1 MADGTTKK
9 VFDNQSILY
18 ALIDTPVV
26 QSLYL
31 SPESALKFP
40 QRLVNNNVLKNCIPG
55 EETNI
60 TRNSYS
66 DMLLFYL
73 KQLVFSAMVPD
84 IRLYKVR
91 NTKNDDGKVIK
102 KEVIEIEIPKSLGE
116 EYIQRNRA
124 ALDTT
129 AALQDALGEA
139 FESLG
144 DTTDPPPA
152 DAARTLS
159 EKIRNLTPPGN
170 DLDLSRPLLQRSG
183 QIGIKSFEWNYQG
196 QNPFSAER
204 DIQATLTLSMDGMG
218 ALNAVRTNKKGQKY
232 RILDV
237 MIQADC
243 FKKKGF
249 QKPRPNEPVSQTNE
263 EAERTSSDKALKY
276 DPGCYEILIEAGYF
290 IDEAQF
296 SQMFKL
302 MGLTS
307 AVPIRFTDEEIV
319 KAFQSIDFKKMKS
332 CMYLNTT
339 DHSFTFG
346 ENGKVDVTINYVARS
361 MTADKAPEANILFNK
376 DTEEE
381 ITSTTKAIES
391 IEAAIRKIETGE
403 TPVVLSNKDVGPP
416 PKEPTSE
423 GSAGASLGYEL
434 AKILFGE
441 ETLSQT
447 QTTNLAILREELQR
461 LKDRKQFL
469 VESARNSFFSEVL
482 GILLKPTD
490 LSAVRGKGNRVYSID
505 LEEDDASLFADYL
518 EDPKRE
524 TLAAFRKNLQDKVF
538 ENVGS
543 ITEATKPEE
552 SDEYDIY
559 DLARDNSNYQLTKDA
574 ITAIE
579 KYLQPLERKLSV
591 TPFVFLGDVL
601 DAVIQRTGKDKFK
614 EYRYI
619 LSNVKIKSPLDESK
633 PVVIPI
639 GGIPI
644 TVELLRSIIE
654 KEIKAS
660 KKTKYTLLQ
669 FIRLMLNKV
678 LGESLGRQ
686 AVKISSN
693 NNINFKTTAF
703 LHYGTK
709 RNPDPTRTPEDFDVV
724 SLDPKYAKGYT
735 EVREIATIEDAQIK
749 PVLLNLNGACSDVS
763 FLDLEDQKIL
773 NIIVIHENSN
783 RDFSKRNYGNLQDDF
798 KRFIPHYV
806 QGQPYGLIKKVTLEK
821 QDIPQFRETR
831 FEQAGGDDP
840 DTYLTNF
847 YNATFDMIGNDL
859 NTLGSYIYFDPYGLA
874 PDGSLGSPNDPSSLS
889 YIMGLGGVHLITK
902 ISHRMSPG
910 DYTTIVKTRWENR
923 GALKQN
929 NETGASTQNDET

>member
-124 ALDTT
+124 ALDTP

-159 EKIRNLTPPGN
+159 EKIRNLTPPPVVTPPGN

-319 KAFQSIDFKKMKS
+319 KAFRSIDFKKMKS

-376 DTEEE
+376 DTEKE
-381 ITSTTKAIES
+381 ITSTTKAIEIFEALVKD
-391 IEAAIRKIETGE
+391 IEESGNPKVINTETSSPE
-403 TPVVLSNKDVGPP
+403 VG
-416 PKEPTSE
+416 TMTGARDADLDLAR
-423 GSAGASLGYEL
+423 GSRSL
-434 AKILFGE
+434 KK
-441 ETLSQT
+441 
-447 QTTNLAILREELQR
+447 TTNLDAAKTELRR
-461 LKDRKQFL
+461 LKERKQFL

-482 GILLKPTD
+482 GILLKPTE

-538 ENVGS
+538 KNVGS

-559 DLARDNSNYQLTKDA
+559 DLARDGSNYQFTKDA

-783 RDFSKRNYGNLQDDF
+783 RDFSKRNYGNLQEDF

-806 QGQPYGLIKKVTLEK
+806 QGQAYGLIKKVTLEK